1 MRRTYHRLGNHF
13 GWTQWYCYVMWM
25 KWKLIWVHLEKVL
38 ILAKD
43 RCTVCAKCTTCKEI
57 FLGAPDGTPR

>member
-1 MRRTYHRLGNHF
+1 M
-13 GWTQWYCYVMWM
+13 MWV
-25 KWKLIWVHLEKVL
+25 KWKLIWLHLEKVL

-57 FLGAPDGTPR
+57 SWAHLMELLGDVGTFADGVNLNTR